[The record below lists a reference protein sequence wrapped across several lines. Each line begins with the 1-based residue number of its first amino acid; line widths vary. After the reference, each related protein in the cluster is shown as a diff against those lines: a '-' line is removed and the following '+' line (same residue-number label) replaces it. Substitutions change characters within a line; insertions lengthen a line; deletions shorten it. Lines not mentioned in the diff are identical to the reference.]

1 MCEKRDNTTVS
12 VDEITK
18 NIQTAKRY
26 LLVVETSPMNRR
38 R

>member
-1 MCEKRDNTTVS
+1 MCEKHCDTTVS

-18 NIQTAKRY
+18 NIQTAKIY
-26 LLVVETSPMNRR
+26 LLVAEISPMNRR